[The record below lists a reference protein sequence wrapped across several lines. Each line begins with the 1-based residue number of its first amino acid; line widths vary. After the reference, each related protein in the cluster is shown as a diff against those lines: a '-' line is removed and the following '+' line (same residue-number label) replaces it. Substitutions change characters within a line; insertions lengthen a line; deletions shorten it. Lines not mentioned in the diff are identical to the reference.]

1 MRKGYNVANEKRIVI
16 VKDGP
21 YLVFGTVPLIEELM
35 CTVGEHR
42 EYKPGRD
49 LAQAQ
54 TYALCRCGRTKTP
67 PFCDGEHQHYGF
79 DGTETADRR
88 SFAERAE
95 MFTGPTLDLLDDQR
109 CAYARF
115 CHRMGSEVWTLT
127 EGSDDPTVREEAIKA
142 SQECP
147 TGRLVHLDKE
157 QSNRELE
164 PQLEPEISVLQDG
177 EKGCSGPLYVKG
189 GIPLISADGTE
200 YELRNRYALCRCGES
215 HTMPFCDAA
224 HINFQFQDDLFT

>member
-1 MRKGYNVANEKRIVI
+1 
-16 VKDGP
+16 
-21 YLVFGTVPLIEELM
+21 M

-42 EYKPGRD
+42 EYKPGRE

-79 DGTETADRR
+79 EGTETADRR
-88 SFAERAE
+88 SYVERAE
-95 MFTGPTLDLLDDQR
+95 TFEGPALDLLDDHR
-109 CAYARF
+109 CAFARF

-127 EGSDDPTVREEAIKA
+127 EGSNDPIVREEAIKA
-142 SQECP
+142 SQDCP

-157 QSNRELE
+157 RGYQQLE
-164 PQLEPEISVLQDG
+164 PELEPEISVLQDG

-200 YELRNRYALCRCGES
+200 YESRNRYALCRCGQS
-215 HTMPFCDAA
+215 RTMPFCDAM
-224 HINFQFQDDLFT
+224 HIGIQFQDDLFT

>member
-1 MRKGYNVANEKRIVI
+1 MAVEKKVVI

-21 YLVFGTVPLIEELM
+21 YLVCGSIPLKEELM
-35 CTVGEHR
+35 CTEGEHR
-42 EYKPGRD
+42 EYKPGRE

-54 TYALCRCGRTKTP
+54 TYALCRCGHTKTP
-67 PFCDGEHQHYGF
+67 PFCDGEHLRCGF

-88 SFAERAE
+88 DFIERAE
-95 MFTGPTLDLLDDQR
+95 TLEGPTLDLLDDHR

-127 EGSDDPTVREEAIKA
+127 EGSDDPIVRAEAIKA
-142 SQECP
+142 SQDCP
-147 TGRLVHLDKE
+147 TGRLVHLDK
-157 QSNRELE
+157 QQGRQQLE

-177 EKGCSGPLYVKG
+177 EKGCSGPIYVKG
-189 GIPLISADGTE
+189 GIPLVSADGTA

-215 HTMPFCDAA
+215 SNMPFCDAA
-224 HINFQFQDDLFT
+224 HITLNFRDGMLES